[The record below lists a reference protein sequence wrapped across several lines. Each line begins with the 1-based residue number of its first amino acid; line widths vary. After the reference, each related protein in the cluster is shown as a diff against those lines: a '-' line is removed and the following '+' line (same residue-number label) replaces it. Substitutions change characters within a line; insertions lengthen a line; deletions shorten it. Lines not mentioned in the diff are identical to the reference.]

1 MGNVWKENQKKIL
14 TACAAGIGVY
24 VGFRYLFPLVSPFLL
39 AFCIVYLLNPWLNRI
54 QKRTHIKKEVLL
66 ALVLVLAA
74 VLVLGLLAAL
84 LQYAAGEAG
93 TLVENWDGISRQV
106 GGQIE
111 IFFGDCCMFM
121 EEHFGLDAEKVEQ
134 VVLERVE
141 VFIEELRVGF
151 GSEPD
156 EGVLWYV
163 RKLISAAAFLGVGFI
178 ASLLLCRDY
187 DSLMH
192 NLGQSGG
199 EAGEGEAG
207 RKRETDSA
215 QEPEQGQETKRTSR
229 ESRLLTAVLAAAE
242 RILRVVVEYVKAQV
256 LILLVIMAVASAGLW
271 LGKVGNAFVLGFF
284 AGILDALPFIGTG
297 IILLPTAL
305 WQLICG
311 RAGTALWC
319 LAVYICC
326 VGAREFLE
334 PKLMG
339 KRTGV
344 YPVFMLLSVY
354 AGVKL
359 FGLSGILK
367 GPLSLV
373 VLMELFGKREEETRR
388 ESSGEKDS

>member
-14 TACAAGIGVY
+14 TVCAAGIGVY
-24 VGFRYLFPLVSPFLL
+24 VGFRYLFPLLSPFLL
-39 AFCIVYLLNPWLNRI
+39 AFCIVYLLNPWLNRM

-111 IFFGDCCMFM
+111 VFFGDCCMFV
-121 EEHFGLDAEKVEQ
+121 EEHFGLDAGKVEQ

-141 VFIEELRVGF
+141 VFIEELRVELVPNLMKE
-151 GSEPD
+151 SW
-156 EGVLWYV
+156 WYV

-187 DSLMH
+187 DSLMR
-192 NLGQSGG
+192 NLGQNGG
-199 EAGEGEAG
+199 
-207 RKRETDSA
+207 RERERDDGGKWKTDSA
-215 QEPEQGQETKRTSR
+215 EKP
-229 ESRLLTAVLAAAE
+229 ESRLLTAVIAAAE
-242 RILRVVVEYVKAQV
+242 RILSLVLEYVKAQA
-256 LILLVIMAVASAGLW
+256 LILLVIMAIASAGLW

-297 IILLPTAL
+297 VILLPTAL

-326 VGAREFLE
+326 VGARELLE

-373 VLMELFGKREEETRR
+373 VLMELFRKKEEAPEDASDGKNEQ
-388 ESSGEKDS
+388 G

>member
-14 TACAAGIGVY
+14 TVCAAGIGVY
-24 VGFRYLFPLVSPFLL
+24 VGFRYLFPLLSPFLL
-39 AFCIVYLLNPWLNRI
+39 AFCIVYLLNPWLNRV

-74 VLVLGLLAAL
+74 ALVLGLLAAL

-111 IFFGDCCMFM
+111 VFFGDCCMFV
-121 EEHFGLDAEKVEQ
+121 EEHFGLDAGKVEQ

-141 VFIEELRVGF
+141 VFIEELRVELVPNLMKE
-151 GSEPD
+151 SW
-156 EGVLWYV
+156 WYV
-163 RKLISAAAFLGVGFI
+163 RKMISAAAFLGVGFI

-187 DSLMH
+187 DSLMR
-192 NLGQSGG
+192 NLGQNGG
-199 EAGEGEAG
+199 
-207 RKRETDSA
+207 REREQDDGGKWKTDSA
-215 QEPEQGQETKRTSR
+215 EKP
-229 ESRLLTAVLAAAE
+229 ESRLLTAVIAAAE
-242 RILRVVVEYVKAQV
+242 RILSLVLEYVKAQA
-256 LILLVIMAVASAGLW
+256 LILLVIMAIASAGLW

-297 IILLPTAL
+297 VILLPTAL

-326 VGAREFLE
+326 VGARELLE

-373 VLMELFGKREEETRR
+373 VLMELFRKKEEAPEDA
-388 ESSGEKDS
+388 SDGENEQG

>member
-14 TACAAGIGVY
+14 TVCAAGIGVY
-24 VGFRYLFPLVSPFLL
+24 VGFRYLFPLLSPFLL
-39 AFCIVYLLNPWLNRI
+39 AFCIVYLLNPWLNRM

-111 IFFGDCCMFM
+111 VFFGDCCMFV
-121 EEHFGLDAEKVEQ
+121 EEHFGLDAGKVEQ

-141 VFIEELRVGF
+141 VFIEELRVELVPNLMKE
-151 GSEPD
+151 SW
-156 EGVLWYV
+156 WYV

-187 DSLMH
+187 DSLMR
-192 NLGQSGG
+192 NFGQNGG
-199 EAGEGEAG
+199 
-207 RKRETDSA
+207 RERERDDGGKWKTDSA
-215 QEPEQGQETKRTSR
+215 KKP

-242 RILRVVVEYVKAQV
+242 RILSLVLEYVKAQA
-256 LILLVIMAVASAGLW
+256 LILLVIMAIASAGLW

-297 IILLPTAL
+297 VILLPTAL

-326 VGAREFLE
+326 VGARELLE

-373 VLMELFGKREEETRR
+373 VLLELFGRKERR
-388 ESSGEKDS
+388 S

>member
-14 TACAAGIGVY
+14 TVCAAGIGVY
-24 VGFRYLFPLVSPFLL
+24 VGFRYLFPLLSPFLL
-39 AFCIVYLLNPWLNRI
+39 AFCIVYLLNPWLNRM

-74 VLVLGLLAAL
+74 ALVLGLLAAL

-111 IFFGDCCMFM
+111 VFFGDCCMFV
-121 EEHFGLDAEKVEQ
+121 EEHFGLDAGKVEQ

-141 VFIEELRVGF
+141 VFIEELRVELVPNLMKE
-151 GSEPD
+151 SW
-156 EGVLWYV
+156 WYV

-187 DSLMH
+187 DSLMR
-192 NLGQSGG
+192 NLGQNGG
-199 EAGEGEAG
+199 
-207 RKRETDSA
+207 REREQDDGGKWKTDSA
-215 QEPEQGQETKRTSR
+215 EKP
-229 ESRLLTAVLAAAE
+229 ESRLLTAVIAAAE
-242 RILRVVVEYVKAQV
+242 RILSLVLEYVKAQA
-256 LILLVIMAVASAGLW
+256 LILLVIMAIASAGLW

-297 IILLPTAL
+297 VILLPTAL

-326 VGAREFLE
+326 VGARELLE

-373 VLMELFGKREEETRR
+373 VLMELFRKGEAETLL
-388 ESSGEKDS
+388 

>member
-14 TACAAGIGVY
+14 TVCAAGIGVY
-24 VGFRYLFPLVSPFLL
+24 VGFRYLFPLLSPFLL
-39 AFCIVYLLNPWLNRI
+39 AFCIVYLLNPWLNRM

-111 IFFGDCCMFM
+111 VFFGDCCMFV
-121 EEHFGLDAEKVEQ
+121 EEHFGLDAGKVEQ

-141 VFIEELRVGF
+141 VFIEELRVELVPNLMKE
-151 GSEPD
+151 SW
-156 EGVLWYV
+156 WYV

-187 DSLMH
+187 DSLMR
-192 NLGQSGG
+192 NFGQNGG
-199 EAGEGEAG
+199 
-207 RKRETDSA
+207 RERERDDGGKWKTDSA
-215 QEPEQGQETKRTSR
+215 EKP

-242 RILRVVVEYVKAQV
+242 RILSLVLEYVKAQA
-256 LILLVIMAVASAGLW
+256 LILLVIMAIASAGLW

-297 IILLPTAL
+297 VILLPTAL

-326 VGAREFLE
+326 VGARELLE

-373 VLMELFGKREEETRR
+373 VLMELFRKKEEAPEDA
-388 ESSGEKDS
+388 SDGENEQG

>member
-14 TACAAGIGVY
+14 TVCAAGIGVY
-24 VGFRYLFPLVSPFLL
+24 VGFRYLFPLLSPFLL
-39 AFCIVYLLNPWLNRI
+39 AFCIVYLLNPWLNRM

-74 VLVLGLLAAL
+74 ALVLGLLAAL

-111 IFFGDCCMFM
+111 VFFGDCCMFV
-121 EEHFGLDAEKVEQ
+121 EEHFGLDAGKVEQ

-141 VFIEELRVGF
+141 VFIEELRVELVPNLMKE
-151 GSEPD
+151 SW
-156 EGVLWYV
+156 WYV

-187 DSLMH
+187 DSLMR
-192 NLGQSGG
+192 NFGQNGG
-199 EAGEGEAG
+199 
-207 RKRETDSA
+207 RERERDDGGKWKTDSA
-215 QEPEQGQETKRTSR
+215 KKP

-242 RILRVVVEYVKAQV
+242 RILSLVLEYVKAQA
-256 LILLVIMAVASAGLW
+256 LILLVIMAIASAGLW

-297 IILLPTAL
+297 VILLPTAL

-326 VGAREFLE
+326 VGARELLE

-373 VLMELFGKREEETRR
+373 VLMELFRKKEEAPEDA
-388 ESSGEKDS
+388 SDGENEQG

>member
-1 MGNVWKENQKKIL
+1 MAGMGNVWKENQKKIL
-14 TACAAGIGVY
+14 TVCAAGIGVY
-24 VGFRYLFPLVSPFLL
+24 VGFRYLFPLLSPFLL
-39 AFCIVYLLNPWLNRI
+39 AFCIVYLLNPWLNRM

-74 VLVLGLLAAL
+74 ALVLGLLAAL

-111 IFFGDCCMFM
+111 VFFGDCCMFV
-121 EEHFGLDAEKVEQ
+121 EEHFGLDAGKVEQ

-141 VFIEELRVGF
+141 VFIEELRVELVPNLMKE
-151 GSEPD
+151 SW
-156 EGVLWYV
+156 WYV

-187 DSLMH
+187 DSLMR
-192 NLGQSGG
+192 NLGQNGG
-199 EAGEGEAG
+199 
-207 RKRETDSA
+207 REREQDDGGKWKTDSA
-215 QEPEQGQETKRTSR
+215 EKP
-229 ESRLLTAVLAAAE
+229 ESRLLTAVIAAAE
-242 RILRVVVEYVKAQV
+242 RILSLVLEYVKAQA
-256 LILLVIMAVASAGLW
+256 LILLVIMAIASAGLW

-297 IILLPTAL
+297 VILLPTAL

-326 VGAREFLE
+326 VGARELLE

-373 VLMELFGKREEETRR
+373 VLMELFRKKEEAPEDA
-388 ESSGEKDS
+388 SDGENEQG

>member
-14 TACAAGIGVY
+14 TVCAAGIGVY
-24 VGFRYLFPLVSPFLL
+24 VGFRYLFPLLSPFLL
-39 AFCIVYLLNPWLNRI
+39 AFCIVYLLNPWLNRM

-74 VLVLGLLAAL
+74 ALVLGLLAAL

-111 IFFGDCCMFM
+111 VFFGDCCMFV
-121 EEHFGLDAEKVEQ
+121 EEHFGLDAGKVEQ

-141 VFIEELRVGF
+141 VFIEELRVELVPNLMKE
-151 GSEPD
+151 SW
-156 EGVLWYV
+156 WYV

-187 DSLMH
+187 DSLMR
-192 NLGQSGG
+192 NLGQNGG
-199 EAGEGEAG
+199 
-207 RKRETDSA
+207 RERERDDGGKWKTDSA
-215 QEPEQGQETKRTSR
+215 EKP

-242 RILRVVVEYVKAQV
+242 RILSLVLEYVKAQA
-256 LILLVIMAVASAGLW
+256 LILLVIMAIASAGLW

-297 IILLPTAL
+297 VILLPTAL

-311 RAGTALWC
+311 RVGTALWC

-326 VGAREFLE
+326 VGARELLE

-373 VLMELFGKREEETRR
+373 VLIELFRKKEEAPEDA
-388 ESSGEKDS
+388 SDGENEQG

>member
-14 TACAAGIGVY
+14 TVCAAGIGVY
-24 VGFRYLFPLVSPFLL
+24 VGFRYLFPLLSPFLL
-39 AFCIVYLLNPWLNRI
+39 AFCIVYLLNPWLNRM

-111 IFFGDCCMFM
+111 VFFGDCCMFV
-121 EEHFGLDAEKVEQ
+121 EEHFGLDAGKVEQ

-141 VFIEELRVGF
+141 VFIEELRVELVPNLMKE
-151 GSEPD
+151 SW
-156 EGVLWYV
+156 WYV

-187 DSLMH
+187 DSLMR
-192 NLGQSGG
+192 NLGQNGG
-199 EAGEGEAG
+199 
-207 RKRETDSA
+207 RERERDDGGKWKTDSA
-215 QEPEQGQETKRTSR
+215 KKP

-242 RILRVVVEYVKAQV
+242 RILSLVLEYVKAQA
-256 LILLVIMAVASAGLW
+256 LILLVIMAIASAGLW

-297 IILLPTAL
+297 VILLPTAL
-305 WQLICG
+305 WQFICG

-326 VGAREFLE
+326 VGARELLE

-373 VLMELFGKREEETRR
+373 VLMELFRKKEEAPEDA
-388 ESSGEKDS
+388 SDGENEQG

>member
-14 TACAAGIGVY
+14 TVCAAGIGVY
-24 VGFRYLFPLVSPFLL
+24 VGFRYLFPLLSPFLL
-39 AFCIVYLLNPWLNRI
+39 AFCIVYLLNPWLNRM

-111 IFFGDCCMFM
+111 VFFGDCCMFV
-121 EEHFGLDAEKVEQ
+121 EEHFGLDAGKVEQ

-141 VFIEELRVGF
+141 VFIEELRVELVPNLMKE
-151 GSEPD
+151 SW
-156 EGVLWYV
+156 WYV

-187 DSLMH
+187 DSLMR
-192 NLGQSGG
+192 NFGQNGG
-199 EAGEGEAG
+199 
-207 RKRETDSA
+207 RERERDDGGKWKKDSA
-215 QEPEQGQETKRTSR
+215 EKP
-229 ESRLLTAVLAAAE
+229 ESRLLTAVIAAAE
-242 RILRVVVEYVKAQV
+242 RILSLVLEYVKAQA
-256 LILLVIMAVASAGLW
+256 LILLVIMAIASAGLW

-297 IILLPTAL
+297 VILLPTAL

-319 LAVYICC
+319 LAVYLAC
-326 VGAREFLE
+326 VGARELLE

-339 KRTGV
+339 KRTGI

-373 VLMELFGKREEETRR
+373 VLMELFRKKEEAPEDA
-388 ESSGEKDS
+388 SDGENEQG

>member
-14 TACAAGIGVY
+14 TVCAAGIGVY
-24 VGFRYLFPLVSPFLL
+24 VGFRYLFPLLSPFLL
-39 AFCIVYLLNPWLNRI
+39 AFCIVYLLNPWLNRM

-111 IFFGDCCMFM
+111 VFFGDCCMFV
-121 EEHFGLDAEKVEQ
+121 EEHFGLDAGKVEQ

-141 VFIEELRVGF
+141 VFIEELRVELVPNLMKE
-151 GSEPD
+151 SW
-156 EGVLWYV
+156 WYV

-187 DSLMH
+187 DSLMR
-192 NLGQSGG
+192 NLGQNGG
-199 EAGEGEAG
+199 
-207 RKRETDSA
+207 REREQDDGGKWKTDSA
-215 QEPEQGQETKRTSR
+215 EKP
-229 ESRLLTAVLAAAE
+229 ESRLLTAVIAAAE
-242 RILRVVVEYVKAQV
+242 RILSLVLEYVKAQA
-256 LILLVIMAVASAGLW
+256 LILLVIMAIASAGLW

-297 IILLPTAL
+297 VILLPTAL

-326 VGAREFLE
+326 VGARELLE

-373 VLMELFGKREEETRR
+373 VLMELFRKKEEAPEDA
-388 ESSGEKDS
+388 SDGENEQG

>member
-14 TACAAGIGVY
+14 TVCAAGIGVY
-24 VGFRYLFPLVSPFLL
+24 VGFRYLFPLLSPFLL
-39 AFCIVYLLNPWLNRI
+39 AFCIVYLLNPWLNRM

-74 VLVLGLLAAL
+74 ALVLGLLAAL

-111 IFFGDCCMFM
+111 VFFGDCCMFV
-121 EEHFGLDAEKVEQ
+121 EEHFGLDAGKVEQ

-141 VFIEELRVGF
+141 VFIEELRVELVPNLMKE
-151 GSEPD
+151 SW
-156 EGVLWYV
+156 WYV

-187 DSLMH
+187 DSLMR
-192 NLGQSGG
+192 NFGQNGG
-199 EAGEGEAG
+199 
-207 RKRETDSA
+207 RERERDDGGKWKTDSA
-215 QEPEQGQETKRTSR
+215 KKP

-242 RILRVVVEYVKAQV
+242 RILSLVLEYVKAQA
-256 LILLVIMAVASAGLW
+256 LILLVIMAIASAGLW

-297 IILLPTAL
+297 VILLPTAL
-305 WQLICG
+305 WQFICG

-326 VGAREFLE
+326 VGARELLE

-373 VLMELFGKREEETRR
+373 VLMELFRKKEEAPEDA
-388 ESSGEKDS
+388 SDGENEQG

>member
-1 MGNVWKENQKKIL
+1 MAGMGNVWKENQKKIL
-14 TACAAGIGVY
+14 TVCAAGIGVY
-24 VGFRYLFPLVSPFLL
+24 VGFRYLFPLLSPFLL
-39 AFCIVYLLNPWLNRI
+39 AFCIVYLLNPWLNRM

-74 VLVLGLLAAL
+74 ALVLGLLAAL

-111 IFFGDCCMFM
+111 VFFGDCCMFV
-121 EEHFGLDAEKVEQ
+121 EEHFGLDAGKVEQ

-141 VFIEELRVGF
+141 VFIEELRVELVPNLMKE
-151 GSEPD
+151 SW
-156 EGVLWYV
+156 WYV

-187 DSLMH
+187 DSLMR
-192 NLGQSGG
+192 NLGQNGG
-199 EAGEGEAG
+199 
-207 RKRETDSA
+207 REREQDDGGKWKTDSA
-215 QEPEQGQETKRTSR
+215 EKP

-242 RILRVVVEYVKAQV
+242 RILSLVLEYVKAQA
-256 LILLVIMAVASAGLW
+256 LILLVIMAIASAGLW

-297 IILLPTAL
+297 VILLPTAL

-326 VGAREFLE
+326 VGARELLE

-373 VLMELFGKREEETRR
+373 VLMELFRKKEEAPEDA
-388 ESSGEKDS
+388 SDGENEQG

>member
-14 TACAAGIGVY
+14 TVCAAGIGVY
-24 VGFRYLFPLVSPFLL
+24 VGFRYLFPLLSPFLL
-39 AFCIVYLLNPWLNRI
+39 AFCIVYLLNPWLNRM

-74 VLVLGLLAAL
+74 ALVLGLLAAL

-111 IFFGDCCMFM
+111 VFFGDCCMFV
-121 EEHFGLDAEKVEQ
+121 EEHFGLDAGKVEQ

-141 VFIEELRVGF
+141 VFIEELRVELVPNLMKE
-151 GSEPD
+151 SW
-156 EGVLWYV
+156 WYV

-187 DSLMH
+187 DSLMR
-192 NLGQSGG
+192 NLGQNGG
-199 EAGEGEAG
+199 
-207 RKRETDSA
+207 RERERDDGGKWKTDSA
-215 QEPEQGQETKRTSR
+215 EKP
-229 ESRLLTAVLAAAE
+229 ESRLLTAVIAAAE
-242 RILRVVVEYVKAQV
+242 RILSLVLEYVKAQA
-256 LILLVIMAVASAGLW
+256 LILLVIMAIASAGLW

-297 IILLPTAL
+297 VILLPTAL

-326 VGAREFLE
+326 VGARELLE

-373 VLMELFGKREEETRR
+373 VLMELFRKKEEAPEDA
-388 ESSGEKDS
+388 SDGENEQG

>member
-14 TACAAGIGVY
+14 TVCAAGIGVY
-24 VGFRYLFPLVSPFLL
+24 VGFRYLFPLLSPFLL
-39 AFCIVYLLNPWLNRI
+39 AFCIVYLLNPWLNRM

-111 IFFGDCCMFM
+111 VFFGDCCMFV
-121 EEHFGLDAEKVEQ
+121 EEHFGLDAGKVEQ

-141 VFIEELRVGF
+141 VFIEELRVELVPNLMKE
-151 GSEPD
+151 SW
-156 EGVLWYV
+156 WYV

-187 DSLMH
+187 DSLMR
-192 NLGQSGG
+192 NLGQNGG
-199 EAGEGEAG
+199 
-207 RKRETDSA
+207 RERERDDGGKWKTDSA
-215 QEPEQGQETKRTSR
+215 EKP
-229 ESRLLTAVLAAAE
+229 ESRLLTAVIAAAE
-242 RILRVVVEYVKAQV
+242 RILSLVLEYVKAQA
-256 LILLVIMAVASAGLW
+256 LILLVIMAIASAGLW

-297 IILLPTAL
+297 VILLPTAL

-326 VGAREFLE
+326 VGARELLE

-373 VLMELFGKREEETRR
+373 VLMELFRKKEEAPEDA
-388 ESSGEKDS
+388 SDGENEQG

>member
-14 TACAAGIGVY
+14 TVCAAGIGVY
-24 VGFRYLFPLVSPFLL
+24 VGFRYLFPLLSPFLL
-39 AFCIVYLLNPWLNRI
+39 AFCIVYLLNPWLNRM

-111 IFFGDCCMFM
+111 VFFGDCCMFV
-121 EEHFGLDAEKVEQ
+121 EEHFGLDAGKVEQ

-141 VFIEELRVGF
+141 VFIEELRVELVPNLMKE
-151 GSEPD
+151 SW
-156 EGVLWYV
+156 WYV
-163 RKLISAAAFLGVGFI
+163 RKLISAAAFI

-187 DSLMH
+187 DSLMR
-192 NLGQSGG
+192 NLGQNGG
-199 EAGEGEAG
+199 
-207 RKRETDSA
+207 RERERDDGGKWKTDSA
-215 QEPEQGQETKRTSR
+215 EKP
-229 ESRLLTAVLAAAE
+229 ESRLLTAVIAAAE
-242 RILRVVVEYVKAQV
+242 RILSLVLEYVKAQA
-256 LILLVIMAVASAGLW
+256 LILLVIMAIASAGLW

-297 IILLPTAL
+297 VILLPTAL

-326 VGAREFLE
+326 VGARELLE

-373 VLMELFGKREEETRR
+373 VLMELFRKKEEAPEDA
-388 ESSGEKDS
+388 SDGENEQG

>member
-1 MGNVWKENQKKIL
+1 MAGMGNVWKENQKKIL
-14 TACAAGIGVY
+14 TVCAAGIGVY
-24 VGFRYLFPLVSPFLL
+24 VGFRYLFPLLSPFLL
-39 AFCIVYLLNPWLNRI
+39 AFCIVYLLNPWLSRM

-111 IFFGDCCMFM
+111 VFFGDCCMFV
-121 EEHFGLDAEKVEQ
+121 EEHFGLDAGKVEQ

-141 VFIEELRVGF
+141 VFIEELRVELVPNLMKE
-151 GSEPD
+151 SW
-156 EGVLWYV
+156 WYV

-187 DSLMH
+187 DSLMR
-192 NLGQSGG
+192 NLGQNGG
-199 EAGEGEAG
+199 
-207 RKRETDSA
+207 RERERDDGGKWKTDSA
-215 QEPEQGQETKRTSR
+215 EKP
-229 ESRLLTAVLAAAE
+229 ESRLLTAVIAAAE
-242 RILRVVVEYVKAQV
+242 RILSLVLEYVKAQA
-256 LILLVIMAVASAGLW
+256 LILLVIMAIASAGLW
-271 LGKVGNAFVLGFF
+271 LGNVGNAFVLGFF

-297 IILLPTAL
+297 VILLPTAL

-326 VGAREFLE
+326 VGARELLE

-373 VLMELFGKREEETRR
+373 VLMELFRKKEEAPEDA
-388 ESSGEKDS
+388 SDGENEQG

>member
-14 TACAAGIGVY
+14 TVCAAGIGVY

-121 EEHFGLDAEKVEQ
+121 EEHFGLDAGKVEQ

-141 VFIEELRVGF
+141 VFIEELRVELVPNLMKE
-151 GSEPD
+151 SW
-156 EGVLWYV
+156 WYV

-187 DSLMH
+187 DSLMQSFR
-192 NLGQSGG
+192 QSGK
-199 EAGEGEAG
+199 EAGE
-207 RKRETDSA
+207 REK
-215 QEPEQGQETKRTSR
+215 PGN
-229 ESRLLTAVLAAAE
+229 RLLTAVLAAAE

-256 LILLVIMAVASAGLW
+256 RILLVIMAVASAGLW
-271 LGKVGNAFVLGFF
+271 LGKVGNAFVLGFI

-326 VGAREFLE
+326 VGAREFIE

-388 ESSGEKDS
+388 ESSGEKDL

>member
-14 TACAAGIGVY
+14 TVCAAGIGVY
-24 VGFRYLFPLVSPFLL
+24 VGFRYLFPLLSPFLL
-39 AFCIVYLLNPWLNRI
+39 AFCIVYLLNPWLNRM

-111 IFFGDCCMFM
+111 VFFGDCCMFV
-121 EEHFGLDAEKVEQ
+121 EEHFGLDAGKVEQ

-141 VFIEELRVGF
+141 VFIEELRVELVPNLMKE
-151 GSEPD
+151 SW
-156 EGVLWYV
+156 WYV

-187 DSLMH
+187 DSLMR
-192 NLGQSGG
+192 NLGQNGG
-199 EAGEGEAG
+199 
-207 RKRETDSA
+207 RERERDDGGKWKTDSA
-215 QEPEQGQETKRTSR
+215 EKP
-229 ESRLLTAVLAAAE
+229 ESRLLTAVIAAAE
-242 RILRVVVEYVKAQV
+242 RILSLVLEYVKAQA
-256 LILLVIMAVASAGLW
+256 LILLVIMAIASAGLW
-271 LGKVGNAFVLGFF
+271 LGNVGNAFVLGFF

-297 IILLPTAL
+297 VILLPTAL

-326 VGAREFLE
+326 VGARELLE

-373 VLMELFGKREEETRR
+373 VLMELFRKKEEAPEDA
-388 ESSGEKDS
+388 SDGENEQG

>member
-14 TACAAGIGVY
+14 TVCAAGIGVY
-24 VGFRYLFPLVSPFLL
+24 VGFRYLFPLLSPFLL
-39 AFCIVYLLNPWLNRI
+39 AFCIVYLLNPWLNRM

-111 IFFGDCCMFM
+111 VFFGDCCMFV
-121 EEHFGLDAEKVEQ
+121 EEHFGLDAGKVEQ

-141 VFIEELRVGF
+141 VFIEELRVELVPNLMKE
-151 GSEPD
+151 SW
-156 EGVLWYV
+156 WYV

-187 DSLMH
+187 DSLMR
-192 NLGQSGG
+192 NFGQNGG
-199 EAGEGEAG
+199 
-207 RKRETDSA
+207 RERERDDGGKWKTDSA
-215 QEPEQGQETKRTSR
+215 KKP

-242 RILRVVVEYVKAQV
+242 RILSLVLEYVKAQA
-256 LILLVIMAVASAGLW
+256 LILLVIMAIASAGLW

-297 IILLPTAL
+297 VILLPTAL
-305 WQLICG
+305 WQFICG

-326 VGAREFLE
+326 VGARELLE

-373 VLMELFGKREEETRR
+373 VLMELFRKKEEAPEDA
-388 ESSGEKDS
+388 SDGENEQG

>member
-14 TACAAGIGVY
+14 TVCAAGIGVY
-24 VGFRYLFPLVSPFLL
+24 VGFRYLFPLLSPFLL
-39 AFCIVYLLNPWLNRI
+39 AFCIVYLLNPWLNRV

-121 EEHFGLDAEKVEQ
+121 EEHFGLDAGKVEQ

-141 VFIEELRVGF
+141 VFIEELRVELVPNLMKE
-151 GSEPD
+151 SW
-156 EGVLWYV
+156 WYV

-187 DSLMH
+187 DSLMR
-192 NLGQSGG
+192 NLGQNGG
-199 EAGEGEAG
+199 
-207 RKRETDSA
+207 REREQDDGGKWKTDSA
-215 QEPEQGQETKRTSR
+215 EKP

-242 RILRVVVEYVKAQV
+242 RILSLVLEYVKAQA
-256 LILLVIMAVASAGLW
+256 LILLVIMAIASAGLW

-297 IILLPTAL
+297 VILLPTAL

-326 VGAREFLE
+326 VGARELLE

-373 VLMELFGKREEETRR
+373 VLMELFRKKEEAPEDA
-388 ESSGEKDS
+388 SDGENEQG

>member
-14 TACAAGIGVY
+14 TVCAAGIGVY
-24 VGFRYLFPLVSPFLL
+24 VGFRYLFPLLSPFLL
-39 AFCIVYLLNPWLNRI
+39 AFCIVYLLNPWLNRM

-74 VLVLGLLAAL
+74 ALVLGLLAAL

-111 IFFGDCCMFM
+111 VFFGDCCMFV
-121 EEHFGLDAEKVEQ
+121 EEHFGLDAGKVEQ

-141 VFIEELRVGF
+141 VFIEELRVELVPNLMKE
-151 GSEPD
+151 SW
-156 EGVLWYV
+156 WYV

-187 DSLMH
+187 DSLMR
-192 NLGQSGG
+192 NLGQNGG
-199 EAGEGEAG
+199 RA
-207 RKRETDSA
+207 REQDDGGKWKTDSA
-215 QEPEQGQETKRTSR
+215 EKP
-229 ESRLLTAVLAAAE
+229 ESRLLTAVIAAAE
-242 RILRVVVEYVKAQV
+242 RILSLVLEYVKAQA
-256 LILLVIMAVASAGLW
+256 LILLVIMAIASAGLW

-297 IILLPTAL
+297 VILLPTAL

-326 VGAREFLE
+326 VGARELLE

-373 VLMELFGKREEETRR
+373 VLMELFRKKEEAPEDA
-388 ESSGEKDS
+388 SDGENEQG

>member
-14 TACAAGIGVY
+14 TVCAAGIGIY
-24 VGFRYLFPLVSPFLL
+24 VGFRYLFPLLSPFLL
-39 AFCIVYLLNPWLNRI
+39 AFCIVYLLNPWLNRM

-74 VLVLGLLAAL
+74 VIVLGLLAAL

-111 IFFGDCCMFM
+111 VFFGDCCMFV
-121 EEHFGLDAEKVEQ
+121 EEHFGLDAGKVEQ

-141 VFIEELRVGF
+141 VFIEELRVELVPNLMKE
-151 GSEPD
+151 SW
-156 EGVLWYV
+156 WYV

-187 DSLMH
+187 DSLMR
-192 NLGQSGG
+192 NFGQNGG
-199 EAGEGEAG
+199 
-207 RKRETDSA
+207 RERERDDGGKWKTDSA
-215 QEPEQGQETKRTSR
+215 KKP

-242 RILRVVVEYVKAQV
+242 RILSLVLEYVKAQA
-256 LILLVIMAVASAGLW
+256 LILLVIMAIASAGLW

-297 IILLPTAL
+297 VILLPTAL

-326 VGAREFLE
+326 VGARELLE

-359 FGLSGILK
+359 FGLSGILN

-373 VLMELFGKREEETRR
+373 VLMELFRKKEEAPEDA
-388 ESSGEKDS
+388 SDGENEQG

>member
-14 TACAAGIGVY
+14 TVCAAGIGVY
-24 VGFRYLFPLVSPFLL
+24 VGFRYLFPLLSPFLL
-39 AFCIVYLLNPWLNRI
+39 AFCIVYLLNPWLNRM

-111 IFFGDCCMFM
+111 VFFGDCCMFV
-121 EEHFGLDAEKVEQ
+121 EEHFGLDAGKVEQ

-141 VFIEELRVGF
+141 VFIEELRVELVPNLMKE
-151 GSEPD
+151 SW
-156 EGVLWYV
+156 WYV

-187 DSLMH
+187 DSLMR
-192 NLGQSGG
+192 NFGQNGG
-199 EAGEGEAG
+199 
-207 RKRETDSA
+207 RERERDDGGKWKTDSA
-215 QEPEQGQETKRTSR
+215 EKP
-229 ESRLLTAVLAAAE
+229 ESRLLTAVIAAAE
-242 RILRVVVEYVKAQV
+242 RILSLVLEYVKAQA
-256 LILLVIMAVASAGLW
+256 LILLVIMAIASAGLW

-297 IILLPTAL
+297 VILLPTAL

-326 VGAREFLE
+326 VGARELLE

-373 VLMELFGKREEETRR
+373 VLMELFRKKEEAPEDA
-388 ESSGEKDS
+388 SDGENEQG

>member
-14 TACAAGIGVY
+14 TVCAAGIGVY
-24 VGFRYLFPLVSPFLL
+24 VGFRYLFPLLSPFLL
-39 AFCIVYLLNPWLNRI
+39 AFCIVYLLNPWLNRV

-74 VLVLGLLAAL
+74 ALVLGLLAAL

-111 IFFGDCCMFM
+111 VFFGDCCMFV
-121 EEHFGLDAEKVEQ
+121 EEHFGLDAGKVEQ

-141 VFIEELRVGF
+141 VFIEELRVELVPNLMKE
-151 GSEPD
+151 SW
-156 EGVLWYV
+156 WYV

-187 DSLMH
+187 DSLMR
-192 NLGQSGG
+192 NFGQNGG
-199 EAGEGEAG
+199 
-207 RKRETDSA
+207 RERERDDGGKWKTDSA
-215 QEPEQGQETKRTSR
+215 KKP

-242 RILRVVVEYVKAQV
+242 RILSLVLEYVKAQA
-256 LILLVIMAVASAGLW
+256 LILLVIMAIASAGLW

-297 IILLPTAL
+297 VILLPTAL

-326 VGAREFLE
+326 VGARELLE

-373 VLMELFGKREEETRR
+373 VLMELFRKKEEAPEDA
-388 ESSGEKDS
+388 SDGENEQG